1 MRTGWLVVKHD
12 LGVALRQRSFWFFTL
27 LVPVLLLAVNGYRII
42 KAGDLG
48 GTDNERSGE
57 SARVAGPGDL
67 AAIGLVDEAGLIANL
82 PPGLPPG
89 LFVRFADESSAL
101 AALQAGE
108 ITQYVYV
115 PADYVT
121 SGEVSV
127 YDQDFQ
133 ILSSGQNMGLAF
145 GSDNEWILPYL
156 LNYNLVEDEEL
167 LVALRNPV
175 PGAQAEYH
183 ALKPATEGELGNQ
196 DLAEL
201 VSGVLPYVYYFA
213 LVMGSNYLLR
223 AVVAEKENRTAEVL
237 LLSLSPRKLM
247 VGKMAAMSVVM
258 WLQVMVWVGS
268 GLLLLNR
275 GAEMLNMARFTFP
288 PGFLVWGLLFL
299 IFGYLLFASVT
310 AAAGAIAPNARE
322 AGQVT
327 WLLVLP
333 LLPTLMFG
341 QTFLE
346 DPNGALSVALS
357 LFPFSAPSAMMT
369 RLAVAQVPLWQILA
383 SLAGL
388 ALTAYLFVTLA
399 ARFFRPGNL
408 LSYDSFN
415 LRRLATGWRKTA

>member
-1 MRTGWLVVKHD
+1 MRIIWLVVKHD
-12 LGVALRQRSFWFFTL
+12 LGVALRQRSFWLFTL
-27 LVPVLLLAVNGYRII
+27 LVPALLLAVNGYRII
-42 KAGDLG
+42 KAGG
-48 GTDNERSGE
+48 MDNADSERGAQTTESTRSGN
-57 SARVAGPGDL
+57 L
-67 AAIGLVDEAGLIANL
+67 AAVGLVDEAGLIAKI
-82 PPGLPPG
+82 PPGLPAG
-89 LFVRFADESSAL
+89 LFVRFADEPSAL
-101 AALQAGE
+101 AALEAGE
-108 ITQYVYV
+108 VAQYVHV

-121 SGEVSV
+121 SGQVSV
-127 YDQDFQ
+127 YDRDFQ

-145 GSDNEWILPYL
+145 GSENEWILPYV
-156 LNYNLVEDEEL
+156 LNYNLVDDEQL

-175 PGAQAEYH
+175 PGALAEYH
-183 ALKPATEGELGNQ
+183 ALKPAAEGELANQ

-223 AVVAEKENRTAEVL
+223 AVAAEKENRTAEVL

-268 GLLLLNR
+268 GLLLLNQ

-346 DPNGALSVALS
+346 DPNGALSVVLS
-357 LFPFSAPSAMMT
+357 LVPFSAPSAMVT
-369 RLAVAQVPLWQILA
+369 RLAVAQVPLWQILV